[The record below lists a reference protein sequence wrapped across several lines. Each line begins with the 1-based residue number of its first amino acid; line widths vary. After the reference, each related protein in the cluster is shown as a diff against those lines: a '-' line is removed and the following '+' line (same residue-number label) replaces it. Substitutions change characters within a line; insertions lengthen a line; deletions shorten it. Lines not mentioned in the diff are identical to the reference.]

1 MERHMHSHQFTRR
14 MPDWRA
20 VVIAGCVA
28 GAVFLVL
35 ELLGIWFA
43 GQSPWGAPRM
53 IAAIAVGRGVL
64 TQPPT
69 FEVGIVLVALA
80 VHFVLSVIFTLILAV
95 IIAPF
100 SFDSSMGMASLAG
113 AVFGATVYLVN
124 FYGMSHV
131 FPWVADARSWV
142 SFVSHIAF
150 GLIAADTYLRLER
163 KEGASSSGTG
173 AIR

>member
-1 MERHMHSHQFTRR
+1 MELHMHSHHFTGR

-20 VVIAGCVA
+20 AAIGGCVA
-28 GAVFLVL
+28 GAVVLVL
-35 ELLGIWFA
+35 ELLAMWFA